1 MRAGTADAFGAPVKT
16 KTFEAKL
23 VKATAGGIVAR
34 AEADADLN
42 LRCALPDWGR
52 APVQTSLERGT
63 MAAFLC
69 VHGLVMALWM
79 KLSAPLSCG

>member
-42 LRCALPDWGR
+42 LRCALPD
-52 APVQTSLERGT
+52 RG
-63 MAAFLC
+63 ARQFR
-69 VHGLVMALWM
+69 HP
-79 KLSAPLSCG
+79 LSAERWPHFYAFTA